1 VTETSTT
8 PDTLAPT
15 ADAATAAP
23 KKSGGGLGGK
33 VLAELQ
39 EIAGGL
45 GIDGAPQMRKGA
57 LIDAIKTA
65 RGENAPATADAPA
78 KADKADAPAKV
89 EKTAKVDPAAA
100 VDSDTSVNKDK
111 ASSEESKDG

>member
-1 VTETSTT
+1 MTETSTT

-57 LIDAIKTA
+57 LIDAI
-65 RGENAPATADAPA
+65 
-78 KADKADAPAKV
+78 
-89 EKTAKVDPAAA
+89 VD
-100 VDSDTSVNKDK
+100 NMRRHQ
-111 ASSEESKDG
+111 DGSRRERPGHS